1 MSVPTVASLLSR
13 PTRISISAL
22 VALLS
27 VMLLAPATGLPASD
41 SVVEIP
47 LLAMIGANDR
57 GVFEVMIIQWDR
69 KPEPD
74 PIALEW
80 RKTRIKFLPA
90 YIQALNTAIQY
101 AKERTPS
108 VRHTGT
114 LWVHGVAYGPTSTDG
129 PSAGAAMAVGFI
141 AAFKGDTIR
150 RGIALTGTI
159 EADGRIG
166 SVGAIPD
173 KVRAA
178 AREGCRTILIPQ
190 GQFSDPRWHLADL
203 GLELNVTIKEVGTIE
218 AAYELMT
225 GRSL

>member
-1 MSVPTVASLLSR
+1 MPVQRVASLLSR
-13 PTRISISAL
+13 PTHISLSVL

-27 VMLLAPATGLPASD
+27 VMLLAPVSGFPVSD
-41 SVVEIP
+41 NVVEVP
-47 LLAMIGANDR
+47 LLAMLGANDR
-57 GVFEVMIIQWDR
+57 GVFEVMVIQWDR

-74 PIALEW
+74 PVTLKW
-80 RKTRIKFLPA
+80 GMTRIKFLPT
-90 YIQALNTAIQY
+90 YVQALNRAIQY

-114 LWVHGVAYGPTSTDG
+114 LWIHGVAYGPTSTDG

-141 AAFKGDTIR
+141 AVFRGDKIQ

-159 EADGRIG
+159 EPDGRIG
-166 SVGAIPD
+166 PVGAIPD

-178 AREGCRTILIPQ
+178 VREGCRTILIPQ
-190 GQFSDPRWHLADL
+190 GQLSDPRWRLAGL
-203 GLELNVTIKEVGTIE
+203 GMELNVTIREVATVE

-225 GRSL
+225 GQSL